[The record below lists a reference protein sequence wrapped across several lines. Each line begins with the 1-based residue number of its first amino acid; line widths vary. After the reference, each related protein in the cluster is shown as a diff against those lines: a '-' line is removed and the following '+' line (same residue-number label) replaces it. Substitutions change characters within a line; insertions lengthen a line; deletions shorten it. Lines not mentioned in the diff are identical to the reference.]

1 MIPGRPPNHGRDCG
15 GGGRITAVIAGR
27 SPKHG
32 RGWGRGG
39 PRPRSG
45 PAFSPSGVLPV
56 LVHAGGLC
64 DPPPLPG
71 RLDHSTPAVPFGCGG
86 AAACEAAVRPTS
98 LQDRLAAAMP
108 AGASNDSPRT
118 PPGSRG
124 QKRPLSQQ
132 GSSPVARQAASAA
145 SPQAGA
151 AAAEAA
157 AGADGA
163 RAAKVTTLTA
173 LEGGFLKSPEVLRT
187 VCCEGRHFVTLN
199 KTCRTLRRFVSP
211 LPSSRALWAS
221 GASVLDEM
229 ASLAW
234 EERERYLRPAPEE
247 ARPAAAGEAD
257 PLACLDALLPPAV
270 RKNGGRKKHRASA
283 LQTLP
288 RMVPVALPRGAG
300 PPWRFRALTPA
311 TKPSTTTSPAT
322 MEATTANFQQLWEL
336 LQPENGWPARDR
348 AREARAPRRRRAAL
362 DLAESPG
369 PRRTRTVAA
378 VAGLVTPAKLPCT
391 ASLRWGRRKLHCVYF
406 GKRSEAST
414 AAADQFAAAA
424 EPAASAAVRR
434 RRQAMAATRHAEKQ
448 AQGERAALRATPPAV
463 ADPVPDNTLEE
474 ELFGSPGRGVP

>member
-1 MIPGRPPNHGRDCG
+1 M
-15 GGGRITAVIAGR
+15 
-27 SPKHG
+27 
-32 RGWGRGG
+32 
-39 PRPRSG
+39 
-45 PAFSPSGVLPV
+45 
-56 LVHAGGLC
+56 
-64 DPPPLPG
+64 
-71 RLDHSTPAVPFGCGG
+71 
-86 AAACEAAVRPTS
+86 PTS

-118 PPGSRG
+118 PPCSRG

-132 GSSPVARQAASAA
+132 GSSPGARQAASAA

-211 LPSSRALWAS
+211 LPSSKALRES
-221 GASVLDEM
+221 GASVLDKM

-311 TKPSTTTSPAT
+311 NKPSTTTSPAT

-336 LQPENGWPARDR
+336 LQPENGWPARDG
-348 AREARAPRRRRAAL
+348 AREARAPRRRAGVHKASGRMVVTRAL
-362 DLAESPG
+362 DIAGSPG

-378 VAGLVTPAKLPCT
+378 VAGLVTPAKLPST
-391 ASLRWGRRKLHCVYF
+391 ASLRWGRKQLHAVYF
-406 GKRSEAST
+406 GKRSAAST
-414 AAADQFAAAA
+414 AAAVQFAAAA
-424 EPAASAAVRR
+424 EPAASAAVRQR
-434 RRQAMAATRHAEKQ
+434 RHAVAAAMRAEKR